1 MKDFDPIM
9 ELHNNVYLTTF
20 YSGNVTTSKLQDLI
34 NFVEKYNVN
43 VLPEKICKIEQ
54 IQEAHQY
61 LESSHSFGKV
71 IVKIG

>member
-43 VLPEKICKIEQ
+43 VRPEN
-54 IQEAHQY
+54 QY

>member
-1 MKDFDPIM
+1 M

-20 YSGNVTTSKLQDLI
+20 YSGNVTTSKFQDLI

-43 VLPEKICKIEQ
+43 VRPEKIFKIEQ

>member
-1 MKDFDPIM
+1 M

-20 YSGNVTTSKLQDLI
+20 YSGNVTRSKLQDLI

-43 VLPEKICKIEQ
+43 VRPEKIFKIEQ

>member
-1 MKDFDPIM
+1 M

-20 YSGNVTTSKLQDLI
+20 YSGNVTTNKLQDLI
-34 NFVEKYNVN
+34 EFVEKYNVN
-43 VLPEKICKIEQ
+43 VHPEKIFIIEQ

-61 LESSHSFGKV
+61 LESSISFGKV